1 MFATS
6 ILNLPCLKASS
17 VPTFFHPVCKQT
29 LYPSSISVLK
39 ILSASAL
46 KWHTMITCPVGLSL
60 EPTISSTSTRS
71 WSIFGKESNQVIL
84 FGGGSSISVSGICS
98 DETNPEAICC
108 NLIYTVIFDLAST
121 FSSLYLDI

>member
-60 EPTISSTSTRS
+60 EPTISSTSN
-71 WSIFGKESNQVIL
+71 FL
-84 FGGGSSISVSGICS
+84 SSLDNSVSHIYFVL
-98 DETNPEAICC
+98 
-108 NLIYTVIFDLAST
+108 NLVSKKRACAGLV
-121 FSSLYLDI
+121 LK